1 VFHLW
6 HAENDRSRLADN
18 QRRLDAILQSDRV
31 RAERGLDQYA

>member
-6 HAENDRSRLADN
+6 HAENDRSRLTEN